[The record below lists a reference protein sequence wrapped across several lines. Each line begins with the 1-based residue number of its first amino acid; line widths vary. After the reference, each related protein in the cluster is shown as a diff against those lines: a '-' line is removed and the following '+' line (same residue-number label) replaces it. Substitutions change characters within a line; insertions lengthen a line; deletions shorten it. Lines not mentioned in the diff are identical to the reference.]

1 MAQRRLSMRKT
12 REILR
17 LRQALGPQVRQIAR
31 SCRVSPTT
39 VSGTLAAAEA
49 AGLAWP
55 LPPELSDSALD
66 ERLFGTR
73 QPAGFRGLPQPDWE
87 QVALELKK
95 KHVTLLLLWEEYR
108 REHPE
113 GYGYSRWCE
122 LYSAWSKTHVE
133 PVLRR
138 DCPAGEALFVDWAG
152 STIPY
157 RENGEDREAQVFV
170 AVLGASDLVFAE
182 VFPDQRVPSWIR
194 AHVEAF
200 SFLGGVTRTV
210 VPDNPKTALTAACRY
225 DPDLNPAYR
234 ELAEYYGTAILPA
247 RVRKPRDKARV
258 ENSVRNVGQ
267 RILAPLRKC
276 QFASLG
282 EVREA
287 VIEQRQRL
295 NDRPFQKRE
304 GCRRSLFDQVEKASL
319 LPLPAHPLLVGEWRQ
334 ATVYKDYHIEADGYY
349 FSVPHRYIG
358 QSVDVRLNDRTV
370 EIFHDGLRIA
380 VHPRRPE
387 NGQRASTRP
396 EHRTGAHRGYIERN
410 AEGFIAKAA
419 AVGPNCTQA
428 VKTLLASF
436 PHPEMGFRSCEG
448 ILRLGRQH
456 GAQRLE
462 VACMRCLETGTV
474 RYRYIDQMLGN
485 RMEHIGPAEADPTP
499 VRHANLRGPAY
510 YNTLAGRTAQ

>member
-1 MAQRRLSMRKT
+1 MRKT

-17 LRQALGPQVRQIAR
+17 LKQALGPELRKIAR
-31 SCRVSPTT
+31 SCRVSPRT
-39 VSGTLAAAEA
+39 VKRTLAAAEA

-55 LPPELSDSALD
+55 LPPDLSDSALE
-66 ERLFGTR
+66 ERLFGVR
-73 QPAGFRGLPQPDWE
+73 QPAGSRGLPSPDWE
-87 QVALELKK
+87 RVERELKR

-108 REHPE
+108 RDHPE

-152 STIPY
+152 STLRY
-157 RENGEDREAQVFV
+157 RDNGEDREAQVFV
-170 AVLGASDLVFAE
+170 GVLGASDLVFAE
-182 VFPDQRVPSWIR
+182 VFADQRLPSWIR

-200 SFLGGVTRTV
+200 TFLGGVTRTV

-225 DPDLNPAYR
+225 DPELNPAYQ
-234 ELAEYYGTAILPA
+234 ELAAHYGTVILPA

-258 ENSVRNVGQ
+258 ENSVRNTGQ
-267 RILAPLRKC
+267 RILAPLRDRV
-276 QFASLG
+276 FGSLG
-282 EVREA
+282 EVHEA
-287 VIEQRQRL
+287 VLEQRRL
-295 NDRPFQKRE
+295 LNERPFQKRE
-304 GCRRSLFDQVEKASL
+304 GCRRSLFEQVEKALL
-319 LPLPAHPLLVGEWRQ
+319 LPLPAHAMLVGEWRE
-334 ATVYKDYHIEADGYY
+334 ATVYKDYHIEQEGHY

-358 QSVDVRLNDRTV
+358 QCVDVRLNDRSL

-387 NGQRASTRP
+387 NGQRASTLP
-396 EHRTGAHRGYIERN
+396 EHRTRAHRAYIERD
-410 AEGFIAKAA
+410 AESFITKAA

-428 VKTLLASF
+428 VKALLASF

-456 GAQRLE
+456 GHQRLE
-462 VACMRCLETGTV
+462 VACMRCLESGTA
-474 RYRYIDQMLGN
+474 RYKYIEQMLSN
-485 RMEHIGPAEADPTP
+485 RREHLGPAEADPAP
-499 VRHANLRGPAY
+499 VCHANLRGPAY
-510 YNTLAGRTAQ
+510 YSTLAGRAAQ